1 MNIHSAPAK
10 RRGLAIS
17 DELSSTEDES
27 SEDEYPTLDMIKAHY
42 ARLSTQEVEVLEKAV
57 LRIQRAYRRSLLRRV
72 VEDHRFLH
80 SGRRVKY
87 SEFVSQETLY
97 VARLKECVTVH
108 LTYFSS
114 SSAPLRPCS
123 RQMR

>member
-1 MNIHSAPAK
+1 
-10 RRGLAIS
+10 
-17 DELSSTEDES
+17 
-27 SEDEYPTLDMIKAHY
+27 MIKAHY